1 MQLMINLTYGALKRW
16 LDKENHIKIFIYCIG
31 YETFEVV
38 KPLYIIFNKINGY
51 IEDNNGSKYL
61 TLISTDEN
69 KSMLK
74 KYEKIWIKI
83 ENTIRLRS
91 NNMKKNDIVE
101 KI

>member
-1 MQLMINLTYGALKRW
+1 MTLSAIN
-16 LDKENHIKIFIYCIG
+16 DKFDIWCSKDIFIYCIG

-38 KPLYIIFNKINGY
+38 KPLHIIFNKINGY

-83 ENTIRLRS
+83 KNTIRLRS